1 MSTTRRFILLS
12 ATALLAAAGA
22 AKAAAGDFPTRPINL
37 IVSGG
42 AGSYP
47 DIIARRIAERL
58 GADLGQQV
66 NVFNMPGTGIGMG
79 ALARSEP
86 DGHTVA
92 LATMA
97 QMVFAPYLY
106 RKPPYDP
113 LKDFVP
119 LGTVMTGPL
128 VVVAHPSAQVST
140 LQELI
145 AAAKVGKIDTRFAVP
160 GIAAPPTIMLQ
171 MLMRAVGTRFET
183 VPFKTGSE
191 ALRSVMAGEPLFFI
205 DAPSLVAPMVRS
217 ARLKAIV
224 VTGSERVPMLPATP
238 TLAEAGFP
246 GVPGTFW
253 IGLAAPAGTSA
264 GVVKRWND
272 AIAQAVASASVQ
284 EFLSQDGSR
293 GLTMSAESFRSL
305 IAKDQQHW
313 GKVILEA
320 GLALD

>member
-1 MSTTRRFILLS
+1 MSTTRRFLLLS
-12 ATALLAAAGA
+12 AAALFAAAGA
-22 AKAAAGDFPTRPINL
+22 AMAAAGDFPARPIKL

-47 DIIARRIAERL
+47 DTVARRIADRL
-58 GADLGQQV
+58 SADMGQQV
-66 NVFNMPGTGIGMG
+66 NVFNMPGTGIGMR
-79 ALARSEP
+79 ALASSEP

-92 LATMA
+92 LTTMG
-97 QMVFAPYLY
+97 QMVFAPYLF
-106 RKPPYDP
+106 RKLPYDP

-119 LGTVMTGPL
+119 LGTVMTGPM

-140 LQELI
+140 LQELL
-145 AAAKVGKIDTRFAVP
+145 AAAKLGKIDTRFAVP
-160 GIAAPPTIMLQ
+160 GAAAPPTIMLH
-171 MLMRAVGTRFET
+171 MLMRAMGTRFET

-191 ALRSVMAGEPLFFI
+191 AVLSVVAGEPLFFI
-205 DAPSLVAPMVRS
+205 DAPSVVAPMVRS

-224 VTGSERVPMLPATP
+224 VTGSERVPMLPSTP

-246 GVPGTFW
+246 GVPGTAW
-253 IGLAAPAGTSA
+253 IGLAAPAGTPA
-264 GVVKRWND
+264 GIVKRWNE
-272 AIAQAVASASVQ
+272 AIAQAVSSASVQ

-305 IAKDQQHW
+305 IAEEQQHW
-313 GKVILEA
+313 GKVIREA

>member
-1 MSTTRRFILLS
+1 MSTTRRSILLS
-12 ATALLAAAGA
+12 AAALFTAAGA
-22 AKAAAGDFPTRPINL
+22 AKAAAGDFPARPIKL

-47 DIIARRIAERL
+47 DTVGRRIAERL
-58 GADLGQQV
+58 TADMGQQV
-66 NVFNMPGTGIGMG
+66 NVFNMPGTGIGMS

-92 LATMA
+92 LATMG
-97 QMVFAPYLY
+97 QVVFAPHLY
-106 RKPPYDP
+106 RKLPYDP
-113 LKDFVP
+113 HRDFVP
-119 LGTVMTGPL
+119 LGTVMTGPM

-140 LQELI
+140 LQELL
-145 AAAKVGKIDTRFAVP
+145 AAAKAGKIDTRFAVP
-160 GIAAPPTIMLQ
+160 GVAAPPTIMLQ

-191 ALRSVMAGEPLFFI
+191 ALLSVVAGEPLFFI

-246 GVPGTFW
+246 NVPGTAW
-253 IGLAAPAGTSA
+253 IGLVAPTGTPAGI
-264 GVVKRWND
+264 VKRWNE
-272 AIAQAVASASVQ
+272 AIAQAVSSESVQ

-293 GLTMSAESFRSL
+293 ALTMSAEAFGLL
-305 IAKDQQHW
+305 IAEEQQYW
-313 GKVILEA
+313 GKVIREA